1 MSRAGCLVA
10 LLAAVMVWCMI
21 GTTAAAPPDCSVE
34 FSSLTSCIAYVQG
47 TDPTPAASCCTAF
60 SSVRTNSPVCLCELL
75 QQFQNP
81 NSGLGNI
88 TRAMD
93 ISTLCKVNA
102 DASRCA
108 SLLGAPAPAIAPPVV
123 APALPPVSE
132 GPTGADVDCST
143 PITELQACLPYVQI
157 STGPPPA
164 LPAACCTALSSV
176 QQSKPVCLCEL
187 LSQLNNSAQF
197 GINGTK
203 ALGLPKDCNVDA
215 NYNECPAL
223 LGSPVS
229 SPAAAVAPA
238 TSPGPVGAAVPPS
251 SPAAAASGVTLSSAP
266 APSTH
271 KPSSGPA
278 SNHFRPS
285 SQAML
290 VLIAGALLGLE
301 ALVHVL

>member
-34 FSSLTSCIAYVQG
+34 FSSLASCINYVQG
-47 TDPTPAASCCTAF
+47 TDPTPAPSCCTAF

-123 APALPPVSE
+123 APALSPVSE

-143 PITELQACLPYVQI
+143 SITELQTCLPYVQI
-157 STGPPPA
+157 ST
-164 LPAACCTALSSV
+164 
-176 QQSKPVCLCEL
+176 VCLCEL
-187 LSQLNNSAQF
+187 LSQLNNSAQY

-215 NYNECPAL
+215 DYNKCPAL

-229 SPAAAVAPA
+229 SPAPAVASA

-251 SPAAAASGVTLSSAP
+251 SPATVTSGAVP
-266 APSTH
+266 APSAH

-290 VLIAGALLGLE
+290 LLIAGALVGLE

>member
-10 LLAAVMVWCMI
+10 LLAAIMVWCMI

-34 FSSLTSCIAYVQG
+34 FSSLASCINYVQG
-47 TDPTPAASCCTAF
+47 TDQTPAPSCCTAF

-102 DASRCA
+102 DASKCA

-123 APALPPVSE
+123 APALSPVSE

-143 PITELQACLPYVQI
+143 SITELQACLPYVQI

-164 LPAACCTALSSV
+164 LPASCCTALSSV
-176 QQSKPVCLCEL
+176 QQSQPVCLCEL
-187 LSQLNNSAQF
+187 LSQLNDSAQL

-203 ALGLPKDCNVDA
+203 ALGLPKDCNVDTDI
-215 NYNECPAL
+215 NKCPAL

-229 SPAAAVAPA
+229 SPAPAVAPA
-238 TSPGPVGAAVPPS
+238 TSPGPPS
-251 SPAAAASGVTLSSAP
+251 SPATAASGVTLSSAP

-290 VLIAGALLGLE
+290 VLIAGALVGLE

>member
-1 MSRAGCLVA
+1 MSSAGCLVA

-34 FSSLTSCIAYVQG
+34 FSSLASCINYVQG
-47 TDPTPAASCCTAF
+47 TDPTPAPSCCTAF

-123 APALPPVSE
+123 APALSPVSE

-143 PITELQACLPYVQI
+143 SITELQTCLPYVQI

-164 LPAACCTALSSV
+164 LPASCCTALSSV
-176 QQSKPVCLCEL
+176 QQSEPVCLCEL
-187 LSQLNNSAQF
+187 LSQLNNSAQY

-215 NYNECPAL
+215 DYNKCPAL

-229 SPAAAVAPA
+229 SPAPAVASA

-251 SPAAAASGVTLSSAP
+251 SPATVTSGAVP

-290 VLIAGALLGLE
+290 LLIAGALVGVE

>member
-21 GTTAAAPPDCSVE
+21 GTTTAALPDCSVA
-34 FSSLTSCIAYVQG
+34 FSSLASCINYVQG
-47 TDPTPAASCCTAF
+47 TDPTPAPSCCTAF

-93 ISTLCKVNA
+93 ISTLCKVDA

-123 APALPPVSE
+123 APALSPVSE
-132 GPTGADVDCST
+132 GPTGADVDCSAS
-143 PITELQACLPYVQI
+143 ITELQACLPYVQI

-164 LPAACCTALSSV
+164 LPASCCTALSSV
-176 QQSKPVCLCEL
+176 QQSEPVCLCEL
-187 LSQLNNSAQF
+187 LTQLNNSAQY

-203 ALGLPKDCNVDA
+203 ALGLPKDCKVDA
-215 NYNECPAL
+215 DYNKCPAL

-229 SPAAAVAPA
+229 SPAPAVAPA

-251 SPAAAASGVTLSSAP
+251 SPATV
-266 APSTH
+266 PSTH
-271 KPSSGPA
+271 KPTHEPSSGPA

-290 VLIAGALLGLE
+290 VLIAGALVGLE

>member
-10 LLAAVMVWCMI
+10 LLAAGMVWCMI
-21 GTTAAAPPDCSVE
+21 GTTAASPPDCSVE
-34 FSSLTSCIAYVQG
+34 FSSLASCITYVQG
-47 TDPTPAASCCTAF
+47 TDPTPAPSCCTAF

-123 APALPPVSE
+123 APALSPVSE
-132 GPTGADVDCST
+132 GPTGAEVDCST

-164 LPAACCTALSSV
+164 LPASCCTALSSV

-187 LSQLNNSAQF
+187 LSQLNDSAQY
-197 GINGTK
+197 GINATK

-215 NYNECPAL
+215 DYNKCPAL

-229 SPAAAVAPA
+229 SPAPAVAPA
-238 TSPGPVGAAVPPS
+238 TPPGPPS
-251 SPAAAASGVTLSSAP
+251 SPATAASGVTSSSAP

-290 VLIAGALLGLE
+290 VLIAGALVGLE